1 MDLLETGIRKPK
13 QCIIGRKLGR
23 NYEKNWAV
31 FWFKIW
37 LIFSVEKLGHFWA
50 RKLTPFSLLYLFL
63 DISATVRFNS

>member
-31 FWFKIW
+31 F
-37 LIFSVEKLGHFWA
+37 
-50 RKLTPFSLLYLFL
+50 
-63 DISATVRFNS
+63 